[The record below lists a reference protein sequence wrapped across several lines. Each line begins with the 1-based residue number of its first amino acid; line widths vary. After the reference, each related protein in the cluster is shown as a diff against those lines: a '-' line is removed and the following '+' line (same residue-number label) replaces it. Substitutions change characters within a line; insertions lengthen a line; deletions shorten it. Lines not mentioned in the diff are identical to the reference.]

1 MCKETPIPLEG
12 TARVNPSSKNRL
24 DDGAAEYRISGTG
37 PRTAGYLYSILRRRK
52 IATPILPQSREILQG
67 KSQNIRARWT
77 HSDDKGNSEAASDGG
92 VETKEHES
100 DTSRTRAGHE
110 PDTGMVTGG
119 SFGRG
124 FFSGNQQ
131 KKEIFERLKNIL
143 STIQLHSKWSPT
155 IAAFCNWWLEA
166 VCNIL

>member
-52 IATPILPQSREILQG
+52 IATPILPQSREIVQG

-92 VETKEHES
+92 VETKEHEP
-100 DTSRTRAGHE
+100 DTSRTRAGHGDVPSVE
-110 PDTGMVTGG
+110 D
-119 SFGRG
+119 
-124 FFSGNQQ
+124 FFQATNKKKKSSNVEEYFIYNSITLKMISYHSG
-131 KKEIFERLKNIL
+131 LL
-143 STIQLHSKWSPT
+143 QLVAWS
-155 IAAFCNWWLEA
+155 CM
-166 VCNIL
+166 